1 VSRWPAVAATRP
13 SQPHRPSLRYTRP
26 IAPASRMSL
35 LRRNQPAPDTEERPP
50 APFIVGVGR
59 SGTTLLR
66 MMLDAHPQ
74 LTIPPETH
82 FVPELIK
89 AARGWRASPERAL
102 KVITGSR
109 RWGDFDL
116 DPAELLRRFRALDR
130 FGPAGALRAFYGL
143 YAEAQGK
150 PRWGEK
156 TPVYVTSMTTIAD
169 ALPEARFVH
178 LIRDGRD
185 VALSKARRAL
195 EDPAPTAHAARVWRD
210 RILAARHQA
219 RRLPHYL
226 ELRYE
231 DLVVGPEQSLR
242 QVCEFV
248 ELPWDDAMLRYHER
262 AAERL
267 REVARDLPT
276 RTGGRRP
283 AEERI
288 AAHALTQ
295 EPPRPERIYAWRDEM
310 SDPDREA
317 FEDEAGELLTEL
329 GYESAVAGRAG

>member
-1 VSRWPAVAATRP
+1 
-13 SQPHRPSLRYTRP
+13 
-26 IAPASRMSL
+26 MSL
-35 LRRNQPAPDTEERPP
+35 LRRNQPAPTQRRPP

-89 AARGWRASPERAL
+89 ASRGWRASPERSL
-102 KVITGSR
+102 EVITTSR

-116 DPAELLRRFRALDR
+116 DPEELLGRFRALDR
-130 FGPAGALRAFYGL
+130 FGPTGVLRAFYGL
-143 YAEAQGK
+143 YAEGKGK

-156 TPVYVTSMTTIAD
+156 TPVYVTSMTAIAQV
-169 ALPEARFVH
+169 LPEARFVH

-195 EDPAPTAHAARVWRD
+195 GEPSPTARSARVWRD
-210 RILAARHQA
+210 RILAARRQA

-231 DLVVGPEQSLR
+231 DLVLEPASRLR
-242 QVCEFV
+242 RVCEFV
-248 ELPWDDAMLRYHER
+248 QLPWDDAMLSYHER
-262 AAERL
+262 APERL

-276 RTGGRRP
+276 RHGGRRP

-288 AAHALTQ
+288 TAHALTQ
-295 EPPRPERIYAWRDEM
+295 EPPRPERVYAWREEM
-310 SDPDREA
+310 SDADLQVFEA
-317 FEDEAGELLTEL
+317 EAGELLAEL
-329 GYESAVAGRAG
+329 GYETAIAGRAG